1 MLAVTL
7 NQVQTNSLPGTT
19 GPAKEILLTLADN
32 KKGNRIGKVYDQPIP
47 MQKQTVMN
55 GSLVLIVLAFR
66 AILSSQTVFFLSRF
80 WVSKWQ
86 PKILQRHPKFWN
98 SRYGFALY
106 WSSLK
111 RIEESMFSCTWL
123 LQQMAAI

>member
-1 MLAVTL
+1 VLAVTL

-66 AILSSQTVFFLSRF
+66 AILSSQTVFF
-80 WVSKWQ
+80 
-86 PKILQRHPKFWN
+86 
-98 SRYGFALY
+98 
-106 WSSLK
+106 
-111 RIEESMFSCTWL
+111 
-123 LQQMAAI
+123 